1 MSFEDSNV
9 EVPTPTAAA
18 TTTSTCITSPS
29 NQPFTM
35 DMLASLLDYKLLGIK
50 SAITDFSSALA
61 QIRSDIKSEI
71 SILSNR
77 LDAVEHE
84 NAELR
89 AKVDSLSH
97 QPVASEDAIELR
109 EQVQQLQLELNERDQ
124 ASLQNDVELTHIPE
138 SVGESV
144 GHVVLAVA
152 RKLGVALE
160 ERDVVSAG
168 RVGAPRRVEAGQP
181 PRPRPIVVRFTRR
194 ALRDEIINSARV
206 RRGADTS
213 DLGSL
218 GSKAK
223 HEEFVVAVTNESP
236 DILAINETWLRQ
248 GEEQR
253 APAVPG
259 YRLRHVPRARA
270 TRPGERDRGGG
281 VASLVKI
288 DQDSLNAD
296 IHLINWDSICEM
308 ESVDEMVYVFT
319 EYITNLFDRHAPE
332 KTITLRE
339 RLPPWLTENVRH
351 GASTLEIQP
360 VNENDIA
367 KIILSIKSNAQGA
380 DRLTMDMI
388 ILTLPSTLK
397 VITAIAATQY
407 VSASRWR
414 CVAGAWLRELGFV
427 ACYGSVVL
435 RLWVLLAEFRTR
447 KAHRWTPRDTE
458 LCNYRS
464 VCSVHVAANRL
475 FPIKGQRRRWRL
487 SAWVKAP
494 IGASPTVRVLRI
506 VAAMLVGA
514 VCYLA
519 AFTATAA
526 CDEGGEDGGAGC
538 AAVAWHHVTAAAEI
552 LLLAAGLRIAYTA
565 RNANVPFQER
575 NWLCAALCF
584 EAACGVIW
592 RVSAALGL
600 APEGSPLAASAR
612 AHLSAGAA
620 LACVLAPR
628 LWHGCRARS
637 LAQEVSRRGPAE
649 GFAVEGEEEPSS
661 EEVRAELKR
670 LYVQL
675 EILRN
680 KTLRLDNPHISKRRG
695 GRKPPHRRFSLQKKG
710 SRDKVRRC
718 IYYRMPRPAC
728 PVESMCPP
736 PPPPVRGPPAPLAPP
751 LTALQARRGGK
762 GKGGGSASAVEASEA
777 GDATRTPEDSV
788 CSAEGPSHY
797 TDGDAA

>member
-1 MSFEDSNV
+1 MRARWWAGALV
-9 EVPTPTAAA
+9 WCACAAA
-18 TTTSTCITSPS
+18 APAEPPAPAPAPS
-29 NQPFTM
+29 AAAAAPPLPACDYLLINSQQLPENVRGHEAAVA
-35 DMLASLLDYKLLGIK
+35 LAARSLSELLESESDAARAAAG
-50 SAITDFSSALA
+50 AAALARAAARSALRPPPA
-61 QIRSDIKSEI
+61 
-71 SILSNR
+71 
-77 LDAVEHE
+77 
-84 NAELR
+84 
-89 AKVDSLSH
+89 
-97 QPVASEDAIELR
+97 
-109 EQVQQLQLELNERDQ
+109 
-124 ASLQNDVELTHIPE
+124 
-138 SVGESV
+138 
-144 GHVVLAVA
+144 AVA
-152 RKLGVALE
+152 LGAPQRHLGVLYF
-160 ERDVVSAG
+160 V
-168 RVGAPRRVEAGQP
+168 QP
-181 PRPRPIVVRFTRR
+181 PRLVIFQQN
-194 ALRDEIINSARV
+194 NSAALQQFWRTLASAWNESTAV
-206 RRGADTS
+206 WSNAWFTCSGEGRGWWGGVAAARGRGAHRAAAAVFRRLPAVPCEEGLYEWMGGAPQCDPLTTECQAMTSDSPDTRLQYSCRCRSGHWHAAGGGWRRGALACAPCGLHSAAPACLASTPRVALLAANLS
-213 DLGSL
+213 GMLICL
-218 GSKAK
+218 ICALAICHKRKSKAVAMGMWTVL
-223 HEEFVVAVTNESP
+223 EVVLLGA
-236 DILAINETWLRQ
+236 LLM
-248 GEEQR
+248 
-253 APAVPG
+253 
-259 YRLRHVPRARA
+259 Y
-270 TRPGERDRGGG
+270 
-281 VASLVKI
+281 AS
-288 DQDSLNAD
+288 
-296 IHLINWDSICEM
+296 
-308 ESVDEMVYVFT
+308 
-319 EYITNLFDRHAPE
+319 
-332 KTITLRE
+332 
-339 RLPPWLTENVRH
+339 
-351 GASTLEIQP
+351 
-360 VNENDIA
+360 
-367 KIILSIKSNAQGA
+367 
-380 DRLTMDMI
+380 
-388 ILTLPSTLK
+388 
-397 VITAIAATQY
+397 AATQY

-458 LCNYRS
+458 
-464 VCSVHVAANRL
+464 
-475 FPIKGQRRRWRL
+475 
-487 SAWVKAP
+487 
-494 IGASPTVRVLRI
+494 VLRI

-526 CDEGGEDGGAGC
+526 CDEGGEDGGARC

-584 EAACGVIW
+584 EAACGIIW

-695 GRKPPHRRFSLQKKG
+695 GRKPPHRRFSLQ
-710 SRDKVRRC
+710 
-718 IYYRMPRPAC
+718 
-728 PVESMCPP
+728 
-736 PPPPVRGPPAPLAPP
+736 
-751 LTALQARRGGK
+751 ALQARRGGK